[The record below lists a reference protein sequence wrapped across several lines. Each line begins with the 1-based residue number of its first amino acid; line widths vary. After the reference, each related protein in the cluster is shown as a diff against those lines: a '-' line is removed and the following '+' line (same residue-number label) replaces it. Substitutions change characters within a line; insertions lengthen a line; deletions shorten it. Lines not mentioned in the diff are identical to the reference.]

1 MIYFLGVIP
10 LYTTKDLKRISDNHK
25 YDFQKNTVEYKNAV
39 KESSA
44 KTFSQKLQYR
54 LDNLNQKNKY
64 SSITKSN
71 IAWLLTELF
80 VIYIASGESEF
91 GKILPPYQT
100 LIATIIVICLSAFN
114 ALRSAKIYNLG
125 VFKKSNMFFIIT
137 HTIIFLASLSFCFQI
152 Y

>member
-10 LYTTKDLKRISDNHK
+10 LYTTKDLKKISNRHK

-39 KESSA
+39 KESNA
-44 KTFSQKLQYR
+44 KTFTQKLQYR

-64 SSITKSN
+64 SNITKSN
-71 IAWLLTELF
+71 IAWLFTELL
-80 VIYIASGESEF
+80 VLYIASGESEF
-91 GKILPPYQT
+91 GKILSSYQT
-100 LIATIIVICLSAFN
+100 FIATVIVVCLSAFN
-114 ALRSAKIYNLG
+114 ALRSAKVYNLG
-125 VFKKSNMFFIIT
+125 VFKKSNMFFVIT